1 MKLIQFEKISREDI
15 EKEAFDIAT
24 NNGRALLLQD
34 LLKGADNLTN
44 NLDANKGI
52 VFMKQVDGN
61 VIKFEVVEH
70 IAS

>member
-1 MKLIQFEKISREDI
+1 MKLIRFKEITRADI

-34 LLKGADNLTN
+34 LLQGAERVERSLNSSEGLKF
-44 NLDANKGI
+44 L
-52 VFMKQVDGN
+52 KQIGGN
-61 VIKFEVVEH
+61 SIKFEVVN

>member
-1 MKLIQFEKISREDI
+1 MKLIQFEQISREDI

-34 LLKGADNLTN
+34 LLKGADNLNN
-44 NLDANKGI
+44 NLDANEGI
-52 VFMKQVDGN
+52 VFMKQIDGN

-70 IAS
+70 RAS